1 MFEKWKNKK
10 AEKIQQKNF
19 EARMKIKQT
28 LNKMK
33 NQSSKLDSFKLS
45 YIEKAKKASLEG
57 DSTTYNLAK
66 SGLKICLSKQRF
78 LNQMITNFELSLEI
92 ADMNKVVAEFVGGV
106 NTLGEQMQQ
115 VMSGVDMTNAKLA
128 YDKALANNASQ
139 YEALETFL
147 NETNNSFES
156 MNDCIATVSDE
167 EIDNLISN
175 QAADQIGGIDD
186 EIDTKISQ
194 LKEKIGGQYE

>member
-1 MFEKWKNKK
+1 MFNKIK
-10 AEKIQQKNF
+10 ERKEQQLQQKNF
-19 EARMKIKQT
+19 ELRMKIKQT

-33 NQSSKLDSFKLS
+33 TQSNSLDNFKTS
-45 YIEKAKKASLEG
+45 YIEKAKKASLQG
-57 DSTTYNLAK
+57 DQTTYNLAK

-92 ADMNKVVAEFVGGV
+92 ADMNKVVTEFVAGV
-106 NTLGEQMQQ
+106 NNLGEQMQS
-115 VMSGVDMTNAKLA
+115 VLGFADMASAKVA

-139 YEALETFL
+139 YEALEAFL

-156 MNDCIATVSDE
+156 INDSIATVSDE
-167 EIDNLISN
+167 EIDKLISN
-175 QAADQIGGIDD
+175 QAADQISGIDD

-194 LKEKIGGQYE
+194 LREKIGD